1 MKKTLLIIAALV
13 LVAFSSCKKE
23 DNTVEPTVYSTTKV
37 IDLEHH
43 YYNQEFID
51 CLETRTELPYYRPGE
66 GIWIR
71 EGSSNP
77 IDFIYPWKNPFT
89 ENPHSLDLLTSLGEN
104 RLKFI
109 DYAGVTLAAV
119 SSGSCIEELPLEE
132 AVLCAQ
138 KTNNAIAE
146 AVKLH
151 PDRYVGTI
159 SLPTPYVEEAIAE
172 LERAVNELGLKYWH
186 THSNY
191 GDECLFNE
199 KFEPLI
205 AKCAELNVP
214 IYIHPQSP
222 YGDYLIE
229 TGNTLAGATFG
240 YGVDVARTTLRLIL
254 NGVFDKYPNLKIIV
268 GHMGEFIPYCLG
280 RMDNRISWITPE
292 IDSTVYSKETLGTYF
307 ERGNIFVT
315 TSGVFEEPVMTCAI
329 STIGIDR
336 IMFGTD
342 FPYEDF
348 KGAVDF
354 VKNLPIS
361 NEDKDKIFYK
371 NAETYILK

>member
-13 LVAFSSCKKE
+13 LVAFTSCKKE
-23 DNTVEPTVYSTTKV
+23 DNTVEPTVYTATKV

-43 YYNQEFID
+43 FYNQDFLD
-51 CLETRTELPYYRPGE
+51 YLETRTEFPYYRPGE

-71 EGSSNP
+71 EGISNP
-77 IDFIYPWKNPFT
+77 IDFIYPWQNPFT
-89 ENPHSLDLLTSLGEN
+89 ENPHSLDLLVSLGEN
-104 RLKFI
+104 RLEFMK
-109 DYAGVTLAAV
+109 YAGVTLAAV
-119 SSGSCIEELPLEE
+119 STSSCIEEIPLEE
-132 AVLCAQ
+132 SVLHAQ

-151 PDRYVGTI
+151 PDSYVGTI
-159 SLPTPYVEEAIAE
+159 CLPTPYVEEAIAE

-191 GDECLFNE
+191 GAECLFDE

-222 YGDYLIE
+222 YGDYLNE
-229 TGNTLAGATFG
+229 TGNALSGAAFG

-254 NGVFDKYPNLKIIV
+254 NGVLDDYPNLKIIV

-280 RMDNRISWITPE
+280 RMDNRISIMTPE

-307 ERGNIFVT
+307 ARGNIFVT

-342 FPYEDF
+342 FMAEDF